1 MLLEEIKNAKLT
13 FSGHDTFHCR
23 HLWLKK
29 GYDFINAGKK
39 FSDIDAVVELGVGKN
54 MVSAIQ
60 HWMKAFG
67 LMDKNTKLTDF
78 AHYIFSEDT
87 GKDPYLE
94 DDATL
99 WLLHYQL
106 IKQDYA
112 SIYNLFFNNLRKER
126 LEFSKENAVMYL
138 SKKVEEAKQNAVSRN
153 TLESDFDAFI
163 KTYLRGD
170 ISAKEKEDSLSGIL
184 VDLDLLQDEKRI
196 DDDKKITNFY
206 SINKNSN
213 TQIADEILLFVILD
227 NEDFKQSIS
236 LNKLELDNNQ
246 LGNVFLMNKSEIS
259 NRLTTIAENR
269 NFQNFN
275 IVYSDQ
281 AGIKELQIKNRL
293 DKFTALDI
301 YYAN

>member
-1 MLLEEIKNAKLT
+1 MTEEKIINKLS

-29 GYDFINAGKK
+29 GYDFIQNGKK
-39 FSDIDAVVELGVGKN
+39 FTDVDAVVELGVGKN
-54 MVSAIQ
+54 MVSAIS

-67 LMDKNTKLTDF
+67 LMDKNTSLTNF
-78 AHYIFSEDT
+78 AHYIFAEDN
-87 GKDPYLE
+87 GRDPYLE

-99 WLLHYQL
+99 WLLHHQL
-106 IKQDYA
+106 IKQNYA
-112 SIYNLFFNNLRKER
+112 SIYNLFFNTLRKER
-126 LEFSKENAVMYL
+126 LEFSKDNAVLYL
-138 SKKVEEAKQNAVSRN
+138 LKKVEEAKQNAVSKN

-170 ISAKEKEDSLSGIL
+170 VLAKDKEDSLSGIL
-184 VDLDLLQDEKRI
+184 VDLGLLTEEKRV
-196 DDDKKITNFY
+196 DADGKITSFY

-213 TQIADEILLFVILD
+213 TQIPDEILLYIILD
-227 NEDFKQSIS
+227 NEEFTESIS

-246 LGNVFLMNKSEIS
+246 IGNVFLMNKSEIS
-259 NRLTTIAENR
+259 NRLTAIAENR
-269 NFQNFN
+269 ALQNFN

-293 DKFTALDI
+293 NKFAALDI